1 MPTLLRDVGMAH
13 RTFDLDTYRQTKPT
27 DMLFPDRLA
36 RAVSLGARLWDADA
50 RLVNRIVVRQ
60 RLWTDEPDDALRR
73 EIRSLKYRAAGGA
86 RPESLIEET
95 FALVREASRRRL
107 GMEQFPV
114 QLRGGIGL
122 VRRSIVEMQTGE
134 GKTLVA
140 IAPLVLEAL
149 YGKGAHLATAN
160 DYLAAR
166 DAATMKPVF
175 EMLGLTVGVVEGTT
189 SPRARRQAY
198 LCDVI
203 YGSAKEF
210 GFDFLRD
217 RLAEA
222 GCALCG
228 AVAKGDPLAKDA
240 WTDAQPTTQR
250 PLHSMLVDEADSL
263 LIDDARTPLVISLP
277 PSERMLS
284 REALYRW
291 AADVRLGFRSKEH
304 YVLDETTGAATL
316 TFAGRQR
323 ARTLPSSRELS
334 RFSVVDLYEAIER
347 ALFVDRRFLPEKSYV
362 VRDGE
367 LVIVDESTGRLAEG
381 RKWQDGIQQAI
392 EARDGLAISDPLG
405 AAARVSVQDF
415 FLRYPR
421 LSGMTGTARSAAGEL
436 RSIYKLRT
444 TSLAPNRPNQKIE
457 LPSRC
462 FATEQEKLEAI
473 VASVSELRERGR
485 PILVGVRSID
495 LSERLAALLIERG
508 IESRTI
514 NARRL
519 VEEADVV
526 AQAGEAGRVTVATNM
541 AGRGTDIRLDPQAH
555 AAGGLHVL
563 IAERNESPRIDR
575 QLVGRCGR
583 QGDPGSYQF
592 FHSLEDEI
600 LSLAFGPAKAAR
612 IAAKRTVP
620 SAWPALFAKAQRLL
634 ERRGT
639 KNRKELLAAERWR
652 AETQKALGQD
662 PFLDLYF

>member
-1 MPTLLRDVGMAH
+1 MPFPLSLGGLLRRGGLALRNESV
-13 RTFDLDTYRQTKPT
+13 LV
-27 DMLFPDRLA
+27 DRILA
-36 RAVSLGARLWDADA
+36 RQSR
-50 RLVNRIVVRQ
+50 
-60 RLWTDEPDDALRR
+60 WTEEPDDALRR
-73 EIRSLKYRAAGGA
+73 EVRSLKYRAAGGD
-86 RPESLIEET
+86 RPESLIAEC

-114 QLRGGIGL
+114 QLLGGIAL
-122 VRRSIVEMQTGE
+122 VRRSIAEMQTGE

-140 IAPLVLEAL
+140 IAPLALEAL

-175 EMLGLTVGVVEGTT
+175 ETLGLTVGVIEGSTPT
-189 SPRARRQAY
+189 KSRRGAY
-198 LCDVI
+198 LCDVT

-222 GCALCG
+222 GCTLCG
-228 AVAKGDPLAKDA
+228 GIAKGDPMATRPWSED
-240 WTDAQPTTQR
+240 QPTTQR
-250 PLHSMLVDEADSL
+250 PLWSMLVDEADSL

-277 PSERMLS
+277 PSEASLS

-291 AADVRLGFRSKEH
+291 AADVRQSFREGAH
-304 YVLDETTGAATL
+304 YEFDDATGAVTL

-323 ARTLPSSRELS
+323 ARTLPQSPELA
-334 RFSVVDLYEAIER
+334 RFSAPDLYEAIER

-367 LVIVDESTGRLAEG
+367 IVIVDESTGRLAEG

-405 AAARVSVQDF
+405 AAARISVQDF

-421 LSGMTGTARSAAGEL
+421 LAGMTGTAKSAAGEL
-436 RSIYKLRT
+436 RSVYRLRVKAL
-444 TSLAPNRPNQKIE
+444 SPNRPNRKVE
-457 LPSRC
+457 LPPRC
-462 FATEQEKLEAI
+462 FATEREKLEAI
-473 VASVSELRERGR
+473 VDSVVEHRSQGR
-485 PILVGVRSID
+485 PVLVGVRTIG
-495 LSERLAALLIERG
+495 LSERVTALLAARG
-508 IESRTI
+508 IEPRTI

-519 VEEADVV
+519 QEEADIV

-541 AGRGTDIRLDPQAH
+541 AGRGTDIRLDA
-555 AAGGLHVL
+555 AARDAGGLHVV

-600 LSLAFGPAKAAR
+600 LALAYGPTKAAR
-612 IAAKRTVP
+612 FAASKRVP
-620 SAWPALFAKAQRLL
+620 SNWPALFDKAQRLL
-634 ERRGT
+634 ERRSSR
-639 KNRKELLAAERWR
+639 NRKALLDAERWR
-652 AETQKALGQD
+652 IETQKSLGQD
-662 PFLDLYF
+662 PHLDLYL